1 MKPDPAIDE
10 IREVRRKISAEFGH
24 DARRLMAH
32 YVEYE
37 KQLEREGKYHFADS
51 PSSEEAQ
58 VVLNDKPQKQ
68 KKAL

>member
-24 DARRLMAH
+24 DPRRLMAH

-37 KQLEREGKYHFADS
+37 KQLQLEGKCRFADM
-51 PSSEEAQ
+51 PAVETVQAE
-58 VVLNDKPQKQ
+58 LNDKPR
-68 KKAL
+68 KKLP